1 MEVSFTEMKAI
12 IGGIGLGGR
21 VKSSVLAM
29 FNSPGEIVNYGHIG
43 AIVCTDR
50 TEAMRLDEMT
60 RKQS

>member
-12 IGGIGLGGR
+12 IGGIGLGGT

-29 FNSPGEIVNYGHIG
+29 FNSLGEIVNYGNIG
-43 AIVCTDR
+43 AIVCTDS

-60 RKQS
+60 RK